1 MKIIKIEN
9 SNNNLEKCVIEFLK
23 KIDSL
28 FKIPLSRKINLE
40 EYSKKI
46 IRNADVFL
54 ALDNESIV
62 GIVVGYNNDKEF
74 KISNMSILAVLNE
87 YQGKGVARRL
97 VNNFLDLAKNKKM
110 EKVKLSTVDARALKL
125 YESLN
130 FKIVREENEVYY
142 LEKILGE

>member
-9 SNNNLEKCVIEFLK
+9 SNNNLEKDIIEFLK

-28 FKIPLSRKINLE
+28 FKIPLSQKINLE

-54 ALDNESIV
+54 AFDSESIV
-62 GIVVGYNNDKEF
+62 GIVVGYNNDKEL
-74 KISNMSILAVLNE
+74 KISNMSILVVLNE
-87 YQGKGVARRL
+87 YQGKGIAKKL

-110 EKVKLSTVDARALKL
+110 EKVKLSTVDTRALKL

-130 FKIVREENEVYY
+130 FKIVREENKVYY

>member
-28 FKIPLSRKINLE
+28 FKIPLSQKIDLE

-46 IRNADVFL
+46 VRNADVFL

-62 GIVVGYNNDKEF
+62 GIVVGYNNDKEL
-74 KISNMSILAVLNE
+74 KISNMSILVVLNE
-87 YQGKGVARRL
+87 YQGKGIARKL
-97 VNNFLDLAKNKKM
+97 VNNFLNLAKNKKM

>member
-9 SNNNLEKCVIEFLK
+9 SNNNLEKDIMEFLK

-28 FKIPLSRKINLE
+28 FKIPLSQKIDLE

-46 IRNADVFL
+46 VRNADVFL

-142 LEKILGE
+142 LELKLK

>member
-28 FKIPLSRKINLE
+28 FKIPLSQKINLE

-54 ALDNESIV
+54 AFDSESIV
-62 GIVVGYNNDKEF
+62 GIVVGYNNDKEL
-74 KISNMSILAVLNE
+74 KISNMSILVVLNE
-87 YQGKGVARRL
+87 YQGKGIAKKL

-110 EKVKLSTVDARALKL
+110 EKVKLSTVDTRALKL

-130 FKIVREENEVYY
+130 FKIVREENKVYY

>member
-28 FKIPLSRKINLE
+28 FKIPLSQKIDLE

-46 IRNADVFL
+46 VRNADVFL

-62 GIVVGYNNDKEF
+62 GIVVGYNNDKEL
-74 KISNMSILAVLNE
+74 KISNMSILVVLNE
-87 YQGKGVARRL
+87 YQGKGIARKL

>member
-9 SNNNLEKCVIEFLK
+9 SDNNLEKDIIEFLK

-28 FKIPLSRKINLE
+28 FKIPLSQKINLE

-46 IRNADVFL
+46 ISNADIFL
-54 ALDNESIV
+54 AFDSESIV
-62 GIVVGYNNDKEF
+62 GIVVGYNNDKEL
-74 KISNMSILAVLNE
+74 KISNMSILVVLNE
-87 YQGKGVARRL
+87 YQGKGIARKL
-97 VNNFLDLAKNKKM
+97 VNNFLNLAKNKKM

>member
-28 FKIPLSRKINLE
+28 FKIPLSQKIDLE

-46 IRNADVFL
+46 VRNADVFL

-62 GIVVGYNNDKEF
+62 GIVVGYNNDKEL
-74 KISNMSILAVLNE
+74 KISNMSILVVLNE
-87 YQGKGVARRL
+87 YQGKGIARKL

-110 EKVKLSTVDARALKL
+110 EKVKLSTVDTRALKL

-130 FKIVREENEVYY
+130 FKIVREENKVYY

>member
-9 SNNNLEKCVIEFLK
+9 SNNNLEKDIIEFLK

-28 FKIPLSRKINLE
+28 FKIPLSQKIDLE

-46 IRNADVFL
+46 VRNADVFL

-62 GIVVGYNNDKEF
+62 GIVVGYNNDKEL
-74 KISNMSILAVLNE
+74 KISNMSILVVLNE
-87 YQGKGVARRL
+87 YQGKGIARKL

-130 FKIVREENEVYY
+130 FKIVREENEIYY

>member
-9 SNNNLEKCVIEFLK
+9 SNNNLEKDIIEFLK

-28 FKIPLSRKINLE
+28 FKIPLSQKIDLE

-46 IRNADVFL
+46 VRNADVFL

-142 LEKILGE
+142 LELKLK

>member
-9 SNNNLEKCVIEFLK
+9 SNNNLEKDIIEFLK

-28 FKIPLSRKINLE
+28 FKIPLSQKINLE

-54 ALDNESIV
+54 AFDSESIV
-62 GIVVGYNNDKEF
+62 GIVVGYNNDKEL
-74 KISNMSILAVLNE
+74 KISNMSILVVLNE
-87 YQGKGVARRL
+87 YQGKGIAKKL

-142 LEKILGE
+142 LELKLK

>member
-1 MKIIKIEN
+1 MKKKM
-9 SNNNLEKCVIEFLK
+9 SKRLQALSQ
-23 KIDSL
+23 KID
-28 FKIPLSRKINLE
+28 LE

-46 IRNADVFL
+46 VRNADVFL

-62 GIVVGYNNDKEF
+62 GIVVGYNNDKEL
-74 KISNMSILAVLNE
+74 KISNMSILVVLNE
-87 YQGKGVARRL
+87 YQGKGIARKL

-130 FKIVREENEVYY
+130 FKIVREENEIYY

>member
-142 LEKILGE
+142 LELKLK

>member
-28 FKIPLSRKINLE
+28 FKIPLSQKIDLE

-46 IRNADVFL
+46 VRNADVFL

-142 LEKILGE
+142 LELKLK